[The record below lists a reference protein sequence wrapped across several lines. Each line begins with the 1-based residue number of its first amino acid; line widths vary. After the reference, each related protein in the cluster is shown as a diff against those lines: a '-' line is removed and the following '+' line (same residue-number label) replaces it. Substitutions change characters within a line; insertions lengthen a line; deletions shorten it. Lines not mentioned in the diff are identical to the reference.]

1 MKKLVNDP
9 EDVVDEMLD
18 GLVAERPDS
27 LRRVPD
33 SNILVRQDAPVEGK
47 VAVTSGGGSGHEP
60 AFAGYIGEGFLDG
73 AASGEVFTS
82 PTPDMF
88 ETLVRSVDAG
98 EGVVVIINNYDGD
111 IMNLETAVEMIE
123 MEEDID
129 IETVIVDDDVAVE
142 DSEFTTG
149 RRGVAGA
156 TFALK
161 IASAKATQGADLE
174 TVAETARAAIDR
186 IGTMSMAL
194 TPCVT
199 PEKGEPTF
207 TLNEDEME
215 IGIGLHGEPG
225 VERTELASAD
235 GITDRLLDGVL
246 DDLDPSGEVATIVN
260 GMGGTPLMELYV
272 VNRRLRERL
281 DDADLDHWRAWVGE
295 YTSSLDMC
303 GCSVTVMDVDEEL
316 KELLAAPADSPGM
329 TVVE

>member
-33 SNILVRQDAPVEGK
+33 SNILVREDAPVEGK

-98 EGVVVIINNYDGD
+98 EGVIIIINNYDGD
-111 IMNLETAVEMIE
+111 IMNLDTAVEMIE
-123 MEEDID
+123 MEGDID

-161 IASAKATQGADLE
+161 VASAKAAQGADLK

-207 TLNEDEME
+207 TLDEDEME

-235 GITDRLLDGVL
+235 EITDRLLDGVL

-260 GMGGTPLMELYV
+260 GTGGTPLMELYV

-295 YTSSLDMC
+295 YMSSLDMC
-303 GCSVTVMDVDEEL
+303 GCSVTVMDVDEEF

>member
-33 SNILVRQDAPVEGK
+33 SNILVREDAPVEGK

-111 IMNLETAVEMIE
+111 IMNLDTAVEMIE
-123 MEEDID
+123 MEGDID
-129 IETVIVDDDVAVE
+129 IETVMIDDDVAVE

-161 IASAKATQGADLE
+161 VASAKAAQGADLK

-207 TLNEDEME
+207 TLDEDEME

-260 GMGGTPLMELYV
+260 GTGGTPLMELYV

-295 YTSSLDMC
+295 YMSSLDMC
-303 GCSVTVMDVDEEL
+303 GCSVTVMDVDEEF

>member
-9 EDVVDEMLD
+9 EDVVGEMLD

-60 AFAGYIGEGFLDG
+60 AFAGYIGKGFLDG

-111 IMNLETAVEMIE
+111 IMNLETTVEMLE
-123 MEEDID
+123 TEGDID
-129 IETVIVDDDVAVE
+129 IETVIVNDDVAVE

-199 PEKGEPTF
+199 PEKGDPTF
-207 TLNEDEME
+207 ALGEDEME

-246 DDLDPSGEVATIVN
+246 DDLDPSGEVATIIN
-260 GMGGTPLMELYV
+260 GTGGTPLMELYV

-281 DDADLDHWRAWVGE
+281 DDAGLDHWRAWVGE
-295 YTSSLDMC
+295 YMSSLDMC

>member
-9 EDVVDEMLD
+9 EDVVNEMLD

-111 IMNLETAVEMIE
+111 IMNLETAIE
-123 MEEDID
+123 MLETEGDID

-161 IASAKATQGADLE
+161 VASAKATQGADLE

-199 PEKGEPTF
+199 PEKGDPTF
-207 TLNEDEME
+207 ALGEDEME

-235 GITDRLLDGVL
+235 EITDRLLDGVL

-260 GMGGTPLMELYV
+260 GTGGTPLMELYV

-281 DDADLDHWRAWVGE
+281 DDAGLDHWRAWVGE
-295 YTSSLDMC
+295 YMSSLDMC
-303 GCSVTVMDVDEEL
+303 GCSVTVMNVDEEL